1 MAVYIL
7 SQVAPILSDSLAGA
21 DERATGATRDR
32 GNKGQARIAPGLM
45 STRHRDE

>member
-21 DERATGATRDR
+21 DESDR
-32 GNKGQARIAPGLM
+32 
-45 STRHRDE
+45 SDERQRE

>member
-7 SQVAPILSDSLAGA
+7 SQVALFSPIPWLELM
-21 DERATGATRDR
+21 RATGATRDR
-32 GNKGQARIAPGLM
+32 GNKGQARMAPGLM